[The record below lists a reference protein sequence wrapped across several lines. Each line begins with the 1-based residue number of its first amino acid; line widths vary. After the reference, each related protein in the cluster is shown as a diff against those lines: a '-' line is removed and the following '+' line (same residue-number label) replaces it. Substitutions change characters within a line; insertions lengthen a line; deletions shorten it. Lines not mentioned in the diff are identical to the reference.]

1 MLLRGIKID
10 EIYVETYVRV
20 CYVKA

>member
-1 MLLRGIKID
+1 LRGIKID